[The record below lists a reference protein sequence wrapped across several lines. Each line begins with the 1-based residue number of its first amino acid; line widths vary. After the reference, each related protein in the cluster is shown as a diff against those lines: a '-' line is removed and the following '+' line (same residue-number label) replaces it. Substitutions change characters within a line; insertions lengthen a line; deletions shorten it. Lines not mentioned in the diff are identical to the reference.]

1 MLTQM
6 IASLII
12 WYWLIITKEMHPY
25 LVDLIEL
32 LYQYKL
38 SFFFEL
44 HLALVILVG
53 IAFLA
58 VSVNLHQ
65 ETTSHMEEP

>member
-1 MLTQM
+1 
-6 IASLII
+6 
-12 WYWLIITKEMHPY
+12 MHPY

-38 SFFFEL
+38 SSFFEL

>member
-1 MLTQM
+1 MLAQM

-12 WYWLIITKEMHPY
+12 WYWLIITKKMHPY

-58 VSVNLHQ
+58 VSVNLHE

>member
-58 VSVNLHQ
+58 VSVNLHE

>member
-1 MLTQM
+1 MLAQM

-12 WYWLIITKEMHPY
+12 WYWLIITKKMHPY